1 MNDDAYAELGLAAGA
16 SETEVKAAWRR
27 LASQWH
33 PDRNPSASASNR
45 MQRINEALE
54 RIRRAGF
61 AAAPKTAAP
70 AAPAAPAAAPQPS
83 PTGAPAGKSPGS
95 HHADDNKRGG
105 FDDPAD
111 DSDQSDGGVHG
122 RHGGFAGKQSNQ
134 SNRSGKR
141 DRSDDGVR
149 SDKGDQSDPNDR
161 HDDRHDDRDDLDDSD
176 DNEAADEAAAP
187 SDTDADAKAPR
198 RIRRKLKLTLEEA
211 AAGCVK
217 SIRGK
222 LVDRCL
228 ACAGVGHRMLAGAC
242 SGCGGTGQTRRRA
255 WFGWVGDPV
264 QCAACEGDGVGK
276 VDCDPCAGIG
286 RLPPHDWRIS
296 VRIPHGARDGDL
308 LQVSGKP
315 PAGTDRPLQLELR
328 VEVMPHPLFELADD
342 GTLHCTVPVD
352 GFVWLA
358 ERSIDVP
365 TLDGQ
370 QRLPLRR
377 QQVDYRLT
385 GAGFP
390 AQRRGPRADQLVRLK
405 PLFADRLGT
414 DQQILL
420 DQLAATALA
429 SGATPATPELAEWQR
444 LLRQR
449 EGPRGKRAG

>member
-33 PDRNPSASASNR
+33 PDRNPSAAASSR

-61 AAAPKTAAP
+61 AAAPKNGP
-70 AAPAAPAAAPQPS
+70 AAESPQPRTAEAAAS
-83 PTGAPAGKSPGS
+83 HGHGS
-95 HHADDNKRGG
+95 SH
-105 FDDPAD
+105 
-111 DSDQSDGGVHG
+111 S
-122 RHGGFAGKQSNQ
+122 
-134 SNRSGKR
+134 
-141 DRSDDGVR
+141 
-149 SDKGDQSDPNDR
+149 
-161 HDDRHDDRDDLDDSD
+161 DDSD
-176 DNEAADEAAAP
+176 DDDRGEGGQSDDRRHSKGNSRSHDGNRSERSDPVDDDGDDGSSNGDTDDRDGVDDAAAP
-187 SDTDADAKAPR
+187 AGSDGDARSPR
-198 RIRRKLKLTLEEA
+198 HIRRKLKLTLEEA
-211 AAGCVK
+211 AAGCVR
-217 SIRGK
+217 SIRGR

-242 SGCGGTGQTRRRA
+242 SGCGGAGQTRRRA

-264 QCAACEGDGVGK
+264 TCAACQGDGVGQ
-276 VDCDPCAGIG
+276 VDCGGCAGNG
-286 RLPPHDWRIS
+286 RLPPRDWRIS
-296 VRIPHGARDGDL
+296 VRIPHGARDGDV

-328 VEVMPHPLFELADD
+328 VELMPHPLFELADD

-358 ERSIDVP
+358 ERSIEVP

-370 QRLPLRR
+370 RRLKLRR
-377 QQVDYRLT
+377 QQLEYRLG

-390 AQRRGPRADQLVRLK
+390 AQRRGPRADQLVRLQ

-429 SGATPATPELAEWQR
+429 PGAAPATPELAEWQR
-444 LLRQR
+444 LVRQR
-449 EGPRGKRAG
+449 EGPRGRRSG